1 MEKPTYNPDNFVP
14 VSAQLQN
21 MFSRIRRNHGLE
33 HATLHLLAQRHS
45 GRSMAGYS
53 DAAGFW
59 LMGDVPTEDV
69 HSAVNEALRRMRA
82 GEHRLALHPFC
93 GTNFA
98 TAGILASLAAFAALT
113 GVGRSWRSRLERL
126 PMAASL
132 ATLALIVAQPLG
144 LMLQE
149 NVTTSGDPGDLEI
162 VEVRPVR
169 RGQMPAHRVLTRG

>member
-1 MEKPTYNPDNFVP
+1 MEKLSNTPEKFVP

-53 DAAGFW
+53 DAGGFW

-69 HSAVNEALRRMRA
+69 HNAAKEALRRMRA
-82 GEHRLALHPFC
+82 GERRLALHPFC

-98 TAGILASLAAFAALT
+98 TAGILAALAAFAAMT
-113 GVGRSWRSRLERL
+113 GVGRGWRSRLERL

-144 LMLQE
+144 LLLQE
-149 NVTTSGDPGDLEI
+149 NLTTSGDPGELEI
-162 VEVRPVR
+162 VEVRPAR
-169 RGQMPAHRVLTRG
+169 RGQMPAHRILTRG